1 MRVVSSFSRVRI
13 SMDSFFCMNFH
24 LLVYVSYQAAM
35 LRGWQVRNV
44 SEKRLRRARRYRVL
58 PPARPDRYALSADH
72 CATP

>member
-24 LLVYVSYQAAM
+24 LLVYVSYQPAM
-35 LRGWQVRNV
+35 LRGLAG
-44 SEKRLRRARRYRVL
+44 EKRLSEEASKDPQIPRAAVVVAGPVRTG
-58 PPARPDRYALSADH
+58 ADH